1 MRAALG
7 LGVAIIFII
16 VMVFSNFTP
25 TETFPTKE
33 STIDYA
39 VDVSDENIES
49 SFAAFKDINGGQS
62 NTMLGKGIYHFATG
76 LKHDFYSMFYI
87 GGFVA
92 EQYPWLMENSNTIL
106 ILLVLILL
114 VPIIPITFLIIL
126 AIILII
132 KDRFFGKKNKI
143 HGVWKN
149 G

>member
-7 LGVAIIFII
+7 LGAAIILII

-25 TETFPTKE
+25 TEQFPTKE

-39 VDVSDENIES
+39 VGVSDANIEE
-49 SFAAFKDINGGQS
+49 SFVAFKDINGGQD

-92 EQYPWLMENSNTIL
+92 EQYPWLMENANTIF
-106 ILLVLILL
+106 ILVIVILL
-114 VPIIPITFLIIL
+114 VPVLPITFLIIL
-126 AIILII
+126 AIILVI
-132 KDRFFGKKNKI
+132 KDRFFGKKDKI